1 MLSGF
6 DGVIQTSEVSPQEE
20 IATILEETRELS
32 KEELEDT
39 VDLTR
44 IYTVCPSCRKH
55 LLKDPLQRGSQGPS
69 GLLS

>member
-6 DGVIQTSEVSPQEE
+6 DGVIHMPENPAQHE

-32 KEELEDT
+32 EEELEDT

-44 IYTVCPSCRKH
+44 LYTVCPSCRKH
-55 LLKDPLQRGSQGPS
+55 ILNDPLQRGSKGPS